1 MDERTMIVT
10 VVVAVLGSQGLWQ
23 LLGKLHEKKDAK
35 TMVLR
40 GLAHQE
46 IIELGRAYL
55 AAGSISE
62 DDYENLH
69 DYLFVPYEKMGGNGA
84 AKRIMQ
90 AVEKLPVL
98 PEPAR
103 DGRKK

>member
-10 VVVAVLGSQGLWQ
+10 IVVAVLGSQGLWQ

-46 IIELGRAYL
+46 ILELGRAAL
-55 AAGSISE
+55 AAGEISA
-62 DDYENLH
+62 DDWENLH
-69 DYLFVPYEKMGGNGA
+69 DYLFVPYEKMGGNGSA
-84 AKRIMQ
+84 ARIMRE
-90 AVEKLPVL
+90 VEKLPI
-98 PEPAR
+98 R
-103 DGRKK
+103 G

>member
-1 MDERTMIVT
+1 MDERTLIVT

-46 IIELGRAYL
+46 ILELGRAAL
-55 AAGSISE
+55 AAGEISA
-62 DDYENLH
+62 DDWENLH
-69 DYLFVPYEKMGGNGA
+69 DYLFVPYEKMGGNGSA
-84 AKRIMQ
+84 ARIVKE
-90 AVEKLPVL
+90 VEKLPM
-98 PEPAR
+98 
-103 DGRKK
+103 RK